1 MKKTY
6 KIIMISLI
14 AVIVLGIGIVV
25 GNSWHTKTQQP
36 KVSTTTITNN
46 TAKGEASKEEKEAF
60 DKENEATKITQD
72 DKGEHKFKFSLFKRN
87 KMINDLGGKEDEQE

>member
-46 TAKGEASKEEKEAF
+46 TAKGEASKEEKEAR
-60 DKENEATKITQD
+60 ALI
-72 DKGEHKFKFSLFKRN
+72 
-87 KMINDLGGKEDEQE
+87 M